1 MKKLSSRHHSITA
14 LTVLLVICALALIA
28 GTGGVFAQKTR
39 KISGPNKTTTRPDAG
54 KKTKVMANRT
64 TSGRNVQDPFT
75 GVTIGSPSEGE
86 RGVGRRNDEIMRAQL
101 NAPASS
107 RPQVIAE
114 HHVPGRV
121 DRPQDPHA
129 QPVARTPGGTA
140 EQPQG
145 NVEENA
151 ADPLTPAAPQVVST
165 NFNAVTGPA
174 ETGAFPPDTMGAVG
188 PTQFFLFVNG
198 RLRTF
203 NKTTGVADGVVNIDP
218 DVFFASVMTPV
229 AAGGINFTSDPQIR
243 YDRLTA
249 RWMMI
254 IIDVPS
260 TSPASIG
267 DTPNRIL
274 LAVSDAASAGVISGG
289 TVWTFYFVQ
298 QDTVGPVASTGEFLD
313 YPSLGV
319 DANALYIG
327 GDMFGAVSGSFITT
341 SAFVIRK
348 SSILSGGPIVTTAFR
363 GLITGVGPDGPLDPR
378 GVDNYDPAATEGY
391 FIGVSY
397 AAFGRLVM
405 RRIATPGATPT
416 ISANINITVSST
428 SFPITVDHLGDT
440 GGTSGNIDALDDRL
454 FAAHI
459 RGGRLWTAHN
469 IAVTAAGVAS
479 NSNVNRR
486 DAVRW
491 YELIVP
497 PTVGVPT
504 VNQSSTIF
512 DTAAA
517 VASSRQYLIPSVMV
531 SGQGH
536 AALGYSTAGAPNRI
550 DAATNGRLVGDAL
563 GTTGAINIYT
573 ASSTAY
579 NPPGDPGPPRR
590 WGDYSFTSLD
600 PLDDM
605 TMWTVQEY
613 CSATN
618 SYGARVAKLLAPP
631 PATPASATGN
641 NILQGV
647 PSSNVVVTGTVV
659 AGSGFYDPGANLAP
673 PALPFNHINATVAG
687 GVTVNSVTYTS
698 PTQVTLNV
706 STVGASLGAQTITI
720 TNPDGQALAG
730 TAVINV
736 IPPAAT
742 AGQVIIS
749 EFRFRGSGGAADEYV
764 ELYNATNN
772 PLDIS
777 GFTLHALTGA
787 GAQAL
792 RFTVPGA
799 LNSGTTQIPARGHYL
814 LTGASYSLAAAAASN
829 GALSAGTVD
838 GSGVALF
845 GGATPA
851 VGTRIDSAG
860 FDTRDALFF
869 EGTAITPSG
878 AGTGGITVDGEYAFL
893 RKLTTGFPQDTGNN
907 NNDFTFVSVT
917 GGTFS
922 TRVSTL
928 GAPGPEN
935 LAGPIHN
942 TSGSLGMINLDPLIA
957 TGSGANFVRNFTAVA
972 NGPAGT
978 ITVRRTFTNNT
989 GAPLTRWRFRLT
1001 DLSNLNSSPTGPADL
1016 RVLSSSLAVVAI
1028 VGPNAAC
1035 PANSCTVQ
1043 ATTLETPPTQAIGGG
1058 LDSTL
1063 NAGTVTAGTPLANGA
1078 TINLSLV
1085 FGVVTPGN
1093 FRFGLAAEGLPA
1105 GLSRIFSMNGC
1116 VDTSPSTVSCSAP
1129 TAASAIISGKIT
1141 TANGT
1146 SLSGVTVRLVGNQ
1159 PATAIT
1165 DNNGYY
1171 HFDNVDTGGFYTV
1184 TPALANYHF
1193 SPANLSFSL
1202 LGNQTNSGFTASPDS
1217 VVAANAVD
1225 SSEYFVRQQY
1235 LDFLGREPDQG
1246 GFEYW
1251 SNEINLCGD
1260 DANCIRARRI
1270 DVAAAFFVEREFQ
1283 ETGSFIHD
1291 LYAGGLG
1298 RAPRFAEF
1306 MPDRI
1311 RVVGGPNLDAAKMAF
1326 VQEFITR
1333 PEFVARYPQS
1343 LSREQFVDSLI
1354 QTARGRS
1361 GVDLSSARDA
1371 LLQDF
1376 DSGGRALAVRR
1387 LAEAN
1392 AFVQAEYNKAFVL
1405 MEYFGYLRRD
1415 PEPAGYDFWLNV
1427 LNNREPGN
1435 YRGMVCSFIT
1445 STEYQRRFG
1454 SVVTH
1459 SNAECGR

>member
-1 MKKLSSRHHSITA
+1 M
-14 LTVLLVICALALIA
+14 
-28 GTGGVFAQKTR
+28 
-39 KISGPNKTTTRPDAG
+39 
-54 KKTKVMANRT
+54 
-64 TSGRNVQDPFT
+64 
-75 GVTIGSPSEGE
+75 
-86 RGVGRRNDEIMRAQL
+86 DETQPAKGNEIQA
-101 NAPASS
+101 AP
-107 RPQVIAE
+107 
-114 HHVPGRV
+114 G
-121 DRPQDPHA
+121 
-129 QPVARTPGGTA
+129 
-140 EQPQG
+140 
-145 NVEENA
+145 
-151 ADPLTPAAPQVVST
+151 LTPYAPQIVST

-188 PTQFFLFVNG
+188 PTQFVLFVNG

-203 NKTTGVADGVVNIDP
+203 NKTTGAADSVLNVDP
-218 DVFFASVMTPV
+218 DVFFSSVMTPV
-229 AAGGINFTSDPQIR
+229 AAGGVNFTSDPQVR

-249 RWMMI
+249 RWIMI

-274 LAVSDAASAGVISGG
+274 VAVSDAASAGVISAG

-327 GDMFGAVSGSFITT
+327 GDMFGAVSGAFITT

-363 GLITGVGPDGPLDPR
+363 GLIGADGPLEPR

-391 FIGVSY
+391 FIGASY
-397 AAFGRLVM
+397 AAFGRLIM

-416 ISANINITVSST
+416 ISADISITVSST
-428 SFPITVDHLGDT
+428 SFPRSVDHLGDT
-440 GGTSGNIDALDDRL
+440 GGTNGNIDALDDRL

-459 RGGRLWTAHN
+459 RGGRLWTSHN
-469 IAVTAAGVAS
+469 ISVLTTGVAS
-479 NSNVNRR
+479 GSNATRR
-486 DAVRW
+486 DGVRW

-497 PTVGVPT
+497 PGAGAPT
-504 VNQSSTIF
+504 VNQSGTIF
-512 DTAAA
+512 DA
-517 VASSRQYLIPSVMV
+517 VAATTALSRQYIIPSVMV

-536 AALGYSTAGAPNRI
+536 AAIGYTTSGTPFRI
-550 DAATNGRLVGDAL
+550 DAATSGRLSGDAL
-563 GTTGAINIYT
+563 GTTQAVNIYT

-600 PLDDM
+600 PKDDM

-659 AGSGFYDPGANLAP
+659 SGSGFYDPGTDLAP
-673 PALPFNHINATVAG
+673 PALPFNHISATVTG

-720 TNPDGQALAG
+720 TNPDGQSLSG
-730 TAVINV
+730 TAVVNV

-749 EFRFRGSGGAADEYV
+749 EFRLRGTGGADDEYV

-777 GFTLHALTGA
+777 GFTLHALTAA

-799 LNSGTTQIPARGHYL
+799 LGSGTTQIPARGHFL
-814 LTGASYSLAAAAASN
+814 LTGSAYSLAAAAASN
-829 GALSAGTVD
+829 GALSTGTVD
-838 GSGVALF
+838 GSGLGLF
-845 GGATPA
+845 GGATPTA
-851 VGTRIDSAG
+851 PTRIDSAG
-860 FDTRDALFF
+860 FDSRDALFF

-878 AGTGGITVDGEYAFL
+878 AGTGGITVNGEYAFV
-893 RKLTTGFPQDTGNN
+893 RKLIAGDFPQDTGNN
-907 NNDFTFVSVT
+907 NNDFAFVSIT

-935 LAGPIHN
+935 LAGPLHN
-942 TSGSLGMINLDPLIA
+942 ATGSLPTINLDPLISA
-957 TGSGANFVRNFTAVA
+957 GSGANFARNFTAVA

-978 ITVRRTFTNNT
+978 ITIRRTFTNNT
-989 GAPLTRWRFRLT
+989 GAPLTRLRFRII
-1001 DLSNLNSSPTGPADL
+1001 DLSNLNSSPAGPADL
-1016 RVLSSSLAVVAI
+1016 RLLSTTLATVAI
-1028 VGPNAAC
+1028 VGPNASC

-1043 ATTLETPPTQAIGGG
+1043 GTTVETPPTQASGGG
-1058 LDSTL
+1058 LDSSVA
-1063 NAGTVTAGTPLANGA
+1063 AGTVTAGTPLANGA
-1078 TINLSLV
+1078 TLNLSFA

-1105 GLSRIFSMNGC
+1105 ALSRVVSMTGC
-1116 VDTSPSTVSCSAP
+1116 VDTNPSTVSCSAP
-1129 TAASAIISGKIT
+1129 TASAATISGRIT
-1141 TANGT
+1141 TSDGA
-1146 SLSGVTVRLVGNQ
+1146 SLSGVTMRLAGSQ
-1159 PATAIT
+1159 SSTTIT
-1165 DNNGYY
+1165 DSNGRY
-1171 HFDNVDTGGFYTV
+1171 HFDNVDTDNFYTV
-1184 TPALANYHF
+1184 TPALANYRF
-1193 SPANLSFSL
+1193 SPSTRSFSL
-1202 LGNQTNSGFTASPDS
+1202 LGNTPDAGFSAARDT

-1225 SSEYFVRQQY
+1225 TAEYFVRQQY

-1251 SNEINLCGD
+1251 SGELNRCED
-1260 DANCIRARRI
+1260 DADCMRARRI

-1283 ETGSFIHD
+1283 ETGSFVYD

-1306 MPDRI
+1306 MPDRSL
-1311 RVVGGPNLDAAKMAF
+1311 VVGGANLEAAKVALVQGF
-1326 VQEFITR
+1326 VTR
-1333 PEFVARYPQS
+1333 PEFAARYPTS
-1343 LSREQFVDSLI
+1343 LDREQFVDSLLGTI
-1354 QTARGRS
+1354 KGTS
-1361 GVDLSSARDA
+1361 GADLSSMKDA
-1371 LLQDF
+1371 LLHDF
-1376 DSGGRALAVRR
+1376 DAGGRVQVLRSAIEAEPFVR
-1387 LAEAN
+1387 A
-1392 AFVQAEYNKAFVL
+1392 QYNKAFVA

-1415 PEPAGYDFWLNV
+1415 PEPEGYNFWLNI

-1445 STEYQRRFG
+1445 STEYQQRFS
-1454 SVVTH
+1454 SVVTR
-1459 SNAECGR
+1459 SNGECGR